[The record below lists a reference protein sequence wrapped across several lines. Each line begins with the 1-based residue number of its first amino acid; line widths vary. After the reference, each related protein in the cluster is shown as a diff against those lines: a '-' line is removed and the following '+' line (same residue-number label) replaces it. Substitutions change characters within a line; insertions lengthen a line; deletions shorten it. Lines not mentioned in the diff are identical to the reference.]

1 MTISRLKKFMQ
12 GKPVGLYFKNGG
24 KYIYQY
30 SDKEISI
37 AITEWIIYHC

>member
-24 KYIYQY
+24 KYQY

-37 AITEWIIYHC
+37 AITEWIIYHF